1 MPWSFGSFC
10 LSHFP
15 PFHSNR
21 SWCVTLQK
29 SHPCKYR
36 HTFLLLNNGTFFS
49 LHVLL
54 VFTKLYFQDLELNHL
69 RPGPVWL
76 TGSKKENL
84 NLKECL
90 GNKKIWI
97 KTPEYLRNVYI
108 SWVCMS
114 DKKKIWKSLIIKNV
128 DYWKSKNSRAL
139 KNDKHDKKITA
150 QMPNWATWEY

>member
-1 MPWSFGSFC
+1 MPRISGIISAGHLYNMTPKRICTIFQLQYYALKLWFVLSLSFP
-10 LSHFP
+10 P
-15 PFHSNR
+15 PFHSNC

-69 RPGPVWL
+69 RPGLVWL

-90 GNKKIWI
+90 GNKNIGI

-108 SWVCMS
+108 SWVC
-114 DKKKIWKSLIIKNV
+114 L
-128 DYWKSKNSRAL
+128 
-139 KNDKHDKKITA
+139 NDKLYLSENA
-150 QMPNWATWEY
+150 